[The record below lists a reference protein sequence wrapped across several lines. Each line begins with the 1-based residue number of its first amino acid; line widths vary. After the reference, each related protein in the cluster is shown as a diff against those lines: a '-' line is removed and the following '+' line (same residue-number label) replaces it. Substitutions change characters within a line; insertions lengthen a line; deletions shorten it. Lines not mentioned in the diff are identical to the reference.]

1 MTIKNKKMKMEARN
15 GKENEIFISFENY
28 DIPKKLSYSKN
39 QKYYN
44 QLNHKND
51 YNDIFFIQYL
61 FEPNEEVFPRMKINF
76 KEFNQYISEV
86 LQTFKKNNKGID
98 PMKLMEKLKWQI

>member
-1 MTIKNKKMKMEARN
+1 M
-15 GKENEIFISFENY
+15 
-28 DIPKKLSYSKN
+28 SYSKN

-98 PMKLMEKLKWQI
+98 SMKLMEKLKWQI